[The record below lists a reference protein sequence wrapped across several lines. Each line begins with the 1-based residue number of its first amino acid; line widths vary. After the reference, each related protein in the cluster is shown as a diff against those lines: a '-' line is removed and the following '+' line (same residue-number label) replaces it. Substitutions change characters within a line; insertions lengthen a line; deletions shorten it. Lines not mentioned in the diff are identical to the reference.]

1 MRKRTLLGLPMLMA
15 SLHAQSQVAPAD
27 TTMKK
32 SLDIY
37 GHVMMDMGYN
47 AGASHPD
54 WFDVMRPSK
63 LPGFKDEFGPE
74 GNNYFGVRQTRFGA
88 KSYLPTALG
97 ELFTQFEFEMF
108 GTGVDAGQT
117 TFRLR
122 HAYGQLGKWGAGQY
136 WSPFMDID
144 VFPNSLEYW
153 GPNAMVFFRNV
164 QLRYMPIQGD
174 DKLTFAI
181 ERPGASSDQGN
192 YGELLAG
199 QNVKARFPAPD
210 FSFEYRKST
219 GFGYVE
225 LAGIVRNIQW
235 EDQVPDSVN
244 LDGDA
249 IGWGLNLS
257 TNIKLC
263 EKSTIRAQFVYGQG
277 IQNYMNDASADIGI
291 RVDSTSTTKPIEGY
305 ALPVFGGLIFLDHQ
319 WNAKLSS
326 SIGYS
331 MVDQDLAA
339 TSAAGSFKTG
349 GYGLANV
356 LFYPA
361 PNMMWGVEVQ
371 YGSRTN
377 HTDGWEYSAVKVQA
391 SFKYYFGQ
399 SFYRHANG

>member
-1 MRKRTLLGLPMLMA
+1 MNTSRALPLAGLLCALNA
-15 SLHAQSQVAPAD
+15 NAQAPKD
-27 TTMKK
+27 TTLRK

-47 AGASHPD
+47 AGASD
-54 WFDVMRPSK
+54 GSWFDVMRPSK
-63 LPGFKDEFGPE
+63 LPGFKDQFGPE
-74 GNNYFGVRQTRFGA
+74 GNFYYSVRQTRFGA
-88 KSYLPTALG
+88 KSYTPTALG
-97 ELFTQFEFEMF
+97 ELYTQFEFEMF

-181 ERPGASSDQGN
+181 ERPGASSDNGN
-192 YGELLAG
+192 YGDLLVQ
-199 QNVKARFPAPD
+199 QNVRPRFPTPD
-210 FSFEYRKST
+210 LSFEYRKST

-235 EDQVPDSVN
+235 EDQVEDSLD
-244 LDGDA
+244 LDGNA
-249 IGWGLNLS
+249 LGWGLNLS
-257 TNIKLC
+257 TNIKLG

-277 IQNYMNDASADIGI
+277 IQNYLNDASADIGI
-291 RVDSTSTTKPIEGY
+291 KEDSTNATKPIEGY
-305 ALPVFGGLIFLDHQ
+305 ALPVFGGLVFLDHQ
-319 WNAKLSS
+319 WSDKMSS

-331 MVDQDLAA
+331 FLDQDLAA
-339 TSAAGSFKTG
+339 TSAAGSFKSG
-349 GYGLANV
+349 GYGLANL

-361 PNMMWGVEVQ
+361 KNMMWGVEVQ

-377 HTDGWEYSAVKVQA
+377 LRDDWEYSAIKVQT

-399 SFYRHANG
+399 TFYKRTNG